1 MLYQCCR
8 NAEKCVKVFRKS
20 LSTRISRQEMPSGEE
35 LKELSK
41 KLPGRTV
48 AQIRTK
54 IHNIISGKLKK
65 Y

>member
-1 MLYQCCR
+1 MRWTDQE
-8 NAEKCVKVFRKS
+8 NDVFRKY
-20 LSTRISRQEMPSGEE
+20 LSSNISQKTMPSGDK
-35 LKELSK
+35 LYKLSE

-54 IHNIISGKLKK
+54 IHNILSGKLKK